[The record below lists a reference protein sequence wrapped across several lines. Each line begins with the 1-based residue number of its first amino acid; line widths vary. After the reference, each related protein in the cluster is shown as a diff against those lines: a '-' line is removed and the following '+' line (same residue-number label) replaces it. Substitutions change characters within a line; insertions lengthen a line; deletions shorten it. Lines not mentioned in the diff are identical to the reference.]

1 MDPTQTGPL
10 ALAERRL
17 HWLDARQRV
26 LAQNIANADTPG
38 FRGSDLRPFGET
50 LARAAGGTPTLATTN
65 ARHIAG
71 GGGVPGAER
80 ERRVAERTPDGNS
93 VSIEEQAMKVAE
105 TDQAHALAITLHRR
119 FMNMFRTALGRQG

>member
-26 LAQNIANADTPG
+26 LAQNMANADTPG
-38 FRGSDLRPFGET
+38 YRPNDLRPFRET
-50 LARAAGGTPTLATTN
+50 LARASGTALAVTN
-65 ARHIAG
+65 SQHIASPG
-71 GGGVPGAER
+71 GRAPDAR
-80 ERRVAERTPDGNS
+80 QDRRAIERTPDGNA
-93 VSIEEQAMKVAE
+93 VSIEEQALKVAE